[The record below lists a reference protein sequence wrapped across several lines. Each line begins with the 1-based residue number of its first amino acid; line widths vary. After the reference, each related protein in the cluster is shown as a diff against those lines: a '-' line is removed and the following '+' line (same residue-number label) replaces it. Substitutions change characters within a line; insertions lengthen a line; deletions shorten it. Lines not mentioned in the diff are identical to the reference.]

1 MIRPYLKILRRRDF
15 FFLWFGQLVSQFGD
29 KLTQIALIGLVTS
42 FFKRPSPLVLA
53 IIISMTIIPAVIF
66 SAITGVYV
74 DRWSKRKTM
83 YISDLL
89 RGICI
94 LLIPIFFF
102 KSQFFFLICALI
114 FLSSSVGR
122 FFIPA
127 KMALIP
133 HIIKKEDI
141 FLANSLISVTAT
153 AAALFGI
160 GLGGIFVD
168 RFGEKIVF
176 NIDALTFLLSAFS
189 IFLISVKEKESF
201 IPQDFL
207 RLGKEVVTNV
217 KTSIMKELKEGIKY
231 IFTAHETKF
240 ALKITLFLY
249 SYIGALST
257 VYIAYIQNI
266 LDPFGKNIK
275 AVGFTAIAL
284 TMGIFIGSLIY
295 GRIAHKYSTKK
306 TINYSIIFASC
317 FLIFFVVYI
326 KNHPYL
332 IYAVFLVFI
341 LGLIISPL
349 FIAVNSLI
357 HRKSEVNLLGRIF
370 AGLEVVSHLGF
381 LAAMFISS
389 LFAKIFNPF
398 VVIIFIG
405 IIGFIF
411 SLIFII
417 KND

>member
-1 MIRPYLKILRRRDF
+1 MFRPYLKILSRSDF
-15 FFLWFGQLVSQFGD
+15 FFLWFGQLISQFGD

-42 FFKRPSPLVLA
+42 LFQKPSPLVLA

-83 YISDLL
+83 YICDLL

-94 LLIPIFFF
+94 FLIPVFFF
-102 KSQFFFLICALI
+102 KSQFFLFICALI

-160 GLGGIFVD
+160 GLGGIIVD
-168 RFGEKIVF
+168 KFGEKIVF
-176 NIDALTFLLSAFS
+176 NIDAITFFLSALS
-189 IFLISVKEKESF
+189 IFLISVKEKAVF
-201 IPQDFL
+201 LPKDFL
-207 RLGKEVVTNV
+207 NLGKEVVANV
-217 KTSIMKELKEGIKY
+217 RTSIIKEFKEGLKY
-231 IFTAHETKF
+231 LFNSQETKF
-240 ALKITLFLY
+240 ALRITLFLY

-257 VYIAYIQNI
+257 VYITYIQNI
-266 LDPFGKNIK
+266 LDPFSKNVK
-275 AVGFTAIAL
+275 AVGFTAITM

-295 GRIAHKYSTKK
+295 GRIAHKFSTKK
-306 TINYSIIFASC
+306 TINYSITFASIY
-317 FLIFFVVYI
+317 LIFFVIFI

-332 IYAVFLVFI
+332 GYAVFLTLI
-341 LGLIISPL
+341 LGLIIAPL

-381 LAAMFISS
+381 LTAMFISS
-389 LFAKIFNPF
+389 LLAKIFNPF
-398 VVIIFIG
+398 AVIIFIG
-405 IIGFIF
+405 IIGFVF